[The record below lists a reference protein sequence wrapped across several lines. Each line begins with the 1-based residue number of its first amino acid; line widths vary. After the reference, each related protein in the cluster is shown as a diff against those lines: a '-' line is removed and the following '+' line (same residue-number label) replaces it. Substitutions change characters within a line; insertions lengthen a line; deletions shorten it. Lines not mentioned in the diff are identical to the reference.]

1 MTEINKISVDEIN
14 WQAKNMNIEKTECI
28 LREIIRQ
35 ARLLNRKR
43 FIFRDLIVNLKVNDQ
58 QFKIPVKAK
67 SLS

>member
-1 MTEINKISVDEIN
+1 
-14 WQAKNMNIEKTECI
+14 MNIEKTECI

-43 FIFRDLIVNLKVNDQ
+43 FIFRDLIINLKVNDQ